1 MSDFGDQVE
10 HLRNAGAKY
19 VFLKTGAYRPSD
31 LARAIKFCSVF
42 KLDVLTIDG
51 AGGGTGMSPWR
62 MMNEWGVPTV
72 YIAAMTYNFCKRL
85 ADRGEYVPDIILAG
99 GLSAEDHIYKSFAL
113 AAPFVK
119 AVGMSRST
127 ICATMVGNTTG
138 KDIAAGKIQK
148 PASEHGDSIDKIF
161 YYSTKVRDEFGDITP
176 GALGMY
182 SYYEKMAMGLRQL
195 MAGSRKFNLS
205 EITRDDIFS
214 LTREAADITG
224 INYIMDWE
232 NETSEAILDA

>member
-1 MSDFGDQVE
+1 
-10 HLRNAGAKY
+10 
-19 VFLKTGAYRPSD
+19 
-31 LARAIKFCSVF
+31 
-42 KLDVLTIDG
+42 
-51 AGGGTGMSPWR
+51 

-72 YIAAMTYNFCKRL
+72 YIAAMTYEYCKRL

-127 ICATMVGNTTG
+127 IAATMVGNTTG
-138 KDIAAGKIQK
+138 NAVKDGKLQK
-148 PASEHGDSIDKIF
+148 PASEHGDTVDKIF
-161 YYSTKVRDEFGDITP
+161 YYSSKVREEFGEVTP

-195 MAGSRKFNLS
+195 MAGSRRFGLN
-205 EITRDDIFS
+205 EIVRDDIFA

-232 NETSEAILDA
+232 KETSINILDA

>member
-1 MSDFGDQVE
+1 
-10 HLRNAGAKY
+10 
-19 VFLKTGAYRPSD
+19 
-31 LARAIKFCSVF
+31 
-42 KLDVLTIDG
+42 
-51 AGGGTGMSPWR
+51 MSPWR

-72 YIAAMTYNFCKRL
+72 YIAAMTYNYCKRL

-138 KDIAAGKIQK
+138 KAIKEGNIQK
-148 PASEHGDSIDKIF
+148 PASEHGDSVDKIF
-161 YYSTKVRDEFGDITP
+161 YYSSKVKEEYGKVTP
-176 GALGMY
+176 GVLGMY

-195 MAGSRKFNLS
+195 MAGSRRFDLS
-205 EITRDDIFS
+205 EITRDDIFA
-214 LTREAADITG
+214 LTREAADVTG

-232 NETSEAILDA
+232 NEASEAILDA

>member
-1 MSDFGDQVE
+1 MLVRI
-10 HLRNAGAKY
+10 L

-31 LARAIKFCSVF
+31 LARAIKFCSIY

-72 YIAAMTYNFCKRL
+72 YISAMTYEYCKRL

-127 ICATMVGNTTG
+127 ICATMVGNTNG
-138 KDIAAGKIQK
+138 EAIKAGDIPK
-148 PASEHGDSIDKIF
+148 PASEHGDSVDKIF
-161 YYSTKVRDEFGDITP
+161 YYSSKVKEEFG
-176 GALGMY
+176 
-182 SYYEKMAMGLRQL
+182 
-195 MAGSRKFNLS
+195 
-205 EITRDDIFS
+205 EIGRAS
-214 LTREAADITG
+214 CRERV
-224 INYIMDWE
+224 
-232 NETSEAILDA
+232 